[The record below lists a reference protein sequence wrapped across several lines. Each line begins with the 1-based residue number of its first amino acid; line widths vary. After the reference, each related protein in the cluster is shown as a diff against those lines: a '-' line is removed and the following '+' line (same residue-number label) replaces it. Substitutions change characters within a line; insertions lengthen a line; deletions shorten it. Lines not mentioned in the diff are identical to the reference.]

1 MAECNDG
8 AHKSSRNVVHARRI
22 ERTSPQINSRWT
34 SGIANTCIRI
44 ACALSSVMTVLSA
57 LSALLPLLRRFMF
70 LLQLTIK
77 FK

>member
-8 AHKSSRNVVHARRI
+8 ARKSSRNVVHARRI

-34 SGIANTCIRI
+34 SGIANTCMRI
-44 ACALSSVMTVLSA
+44 ACALSSVLSA
-57 LSALLPLLRRFMF
+57 LSVSLPLLRRFMF